1 MIISIIAAMDENRAI
16 GIKNTL
22 PWRLSDDLKR
32 FKKLTLGHHIIMGRK
47 TYESIGG
54 PLPGRENIIITRNP
68 DFQASGCR
76 IIHSP
81 SGAIELAR
89 KQGDD
94 EVFVIGGAEIFT
106 KFIDIADRIYLTIV
120 HSSSV
125 ADTFFPEFNP
135 NKWVAIFTELI
146 PAGEANKYA
155 TTFMI
160 YERK

>member
-1 MIISIIAAMDENRAI
+1 
-16 GIKNTL
+16 
-22 PWRLSDDLKR
+22 
-32 FKKLTLGHHIIMGRK
+32 MGRK
-47 TYESIGG
+47 TYESIGR

-68 DFQASGCR
+68 DFQAPGGL
-76 IIHSP
+76 IIHSL
-81 SGAIELAR
+81 SKAIELAR

-106 KFIDIADRIYLTIV
+106 NFIDIADRLYLTIV
-120 HSSSV
+120 HTSAV
-125 ADTFFPEFNP
+125 VDTFFPEFNP
-135 NKWVAIFTELI
+135 NKWVAIFTEFI